1 MTSTRAVTAV
11 VAVAGA
17 LLLTACGSQDPDP
30 AVAAHETAVSSTRPS
45 ATTASA
51 VPIDR
56 STPAPVPP
64 SDTSTPDPQPTTT
77 VAPPPVTSET
87 SVASAPPPP
96 PPRPPASPSGALD
109 ARSPEQVVADSGERG
124 RHYLAALRAGGIPP
138 TGMDAAEVLYAQGT
152 CEALAR
158 GDSRASVLAEFDS
171 VGQAYARFVPMSADR
186 IAEIYVSTAERTYC

>member
-30 AVAAHETAVSSTRPS
+30 AVAAHETAVISTRPS

-96 PPRPPASPSGALD
+96 RRPASPSGALD

-171 VGQAYARFVPMSADR
+171 VGQAYARFVPMPADR